1 MDEKTLYN
9 LLIEQEK
16 HYSVTELGCGMKE
29 YKEVIDGYWR
39 TRYLL
44 NTNTKSAYE
53 IVGRAPAAQTFV
65 HSVPDT
71 PSLTLPMASKTPQL
85 HLDMMYGTTTIL
97 PYKT

>member
-16 HYSVTELGCGMKE
+16 YYSATELGRGMKE

-44 NTNTKSAYE
+44 NTNTGCDYE
-53 IVGRAPAAQTFV
+53 VVARDLLHQPLHIQF
-65 HSVPDT
+65 
-71 PSLTLPMASKTPQL
+71 LTLL
-85 HLDMMYGTTTIL
+85 L
-97 PYKT
+97 